1 MNWRKTAR
9 RSAAIVAILVL
20 SILCALIYQVV
31 WDKIDRQRYPR
42 QYSDYVTEYSAAY
55 GVPEYVVYAVIKVE
69 SDFTSNAESHAGAIG
84 LMQIMPDTFDWISMR
99 LKRNSE
105 QGMLYDPRTNIE
117 YGTYM
122 LSYLYM
128 RYNRWDTAFAA
139 YNAGHG
145 RVDQWITDPEYADED
160 GNLVKIPF
168 RETQKYVEKVND
180 AIEVYK
186 RLYYQ

>member
-1 MNWRKTAR
+1 MQ
-9 RSAAIVAILVL
+9 LV
-20 SILCALIYQVV
+20 
-31 WDKIDRQRYPR
+31 
-42 QYSDYVTEYSAAY
+42 
-55 GVPEYVVYAVIKVE
+55 
-69 SDFTSNAESHAGAIG
+69 
-84 LMQIMPDTFDWISMR
+84 PDTFDWVSMR

-105 QGMLYDPRTNIE
+105 HGMLYDPRTNIE

-139 YNAGHG
+139 YNAGHS
-145 RVDQWITDPEYADED
+145 RVDQWLTDPQITDED
-160 GNLVKIPF
+160 GNLVRIPF
-168 RETQKYVEKVND
+168 RETEKYVKKVND

>member
-1 MNWRKTAR
+1 MNWKKTAR
-9 RSAAIVAILVL
+9 RSAAIVIILVL
-20 SILCALIYQVV
+20 SIVCALIYQVV

-42 QYSDYVTEYSAAY
+42 QYSEYVSEYSAAY

-69 SDFTSNAESHAGAIG
+69 SDFASNAESHAGAIG
-84 LMQIMPDTFDWISMR
+84 LMQLMPDTFDWVSMR
-99 LKRNSE
+99 LKRSSE

-122 LSYLYM
+122 LSFLYM

-139 YNAGHG
+139 YNAGHS
-145 RVDQWITDPEYADED
+145 RVDQWLTDPEITDED
-160 GNLVKIPF
+160 GNLVRIPF
-168 RETQKYVEKVND
+168 RETEKYVKKVND